1 VGKELPPWQLVF
13 LRTFIGA
20 TIAWAVFVTSAVF
33 ARPDRSAVVGL
44 IETRAPYVEDRKAI
58 SQELAAIRSSHAKIS
73 GVIDRNT
80 EAINLLRIELAKN
93 HGNE

>member
-1 VGKELPPWQLVF
+1 VGKELPAWQLVF

-20 TIAWAVFVTSAVF
+20 SIAWAVFVTSAVF

-44 IETRAPYVEDRKAI
+44 IESRSPYVEDRKAI
-58 SQELAAIRSSHAKIS
+58 SQELAAIRSSHGKIS

-80 EAINLLRIELAKN
+80 EAINLLRIAI
-93 HGNE
+93 GNE